1 MEQGAKNK
9 ERGGGK
15 VPFLKTNTG
24 FVVLTFCLAV
34 VVGVALVAAT
44 LFWLDGYTRHGQEL
58 TVPDV
63 KGMFVDEAEMIA
75 SQKGLNIQV
84 VDSTYSRNF
93 PLGSVVDQTPPAD
106 SHAKEGRAIYVI
118 VNAKAVRTV
127 PLPDMRDVS
136 ARQAQASL
144 RSLGFV
150 VDEEVEYEPS
160 VYKDLVL
167 DVKTDGVVVEPGTR
181 IKEGQTLT
189 LVVGFGQGT
198 EQVRI
203 PDLVGKNKTDA
214 RSFLLHSRLIL
225 GAVEYDTELTPEN
238 DSLFVVYEQSP
249 LAGTEILEGSRVDIR
264 MTKSLEKV
272 AAAAVSNNDEEFF

>member
-150 VDEEVEYEPS
+150 VAEEVEYEPS